1 MAINPVRLGFGRKEQ
16 YALEDQ
22 IEEGMNPLYW
32 YGWTNMGF
40 DDDPDYDPDDG
51 LSDEERRFDKMWKC
65 DSLEFEEESDDFPC
79 DEAVELDLREEDWR
93 CRELHRECLERYL

>member
-22 IEEGMNPLYW
+22 IDEGMNPLYW
-32 YGWTNMGF
+32 YDWTNMGF

-51 LSDEERRFDKMWKC
+51 LSDEERRFNKMWEC

-79 DEAVELDLREEDWR
+79 DEAELDSRNEQWRRQELRNEW
-93 CRELHRECLERYL
+93 LGRYY